1 MDKLVAISP
10 ILFEAHLY
18 KIGEELPASNHE
30 MVKLWLDNG
39 MAQWKNEAKEKTES
53 NIQTIGDSVEIADE
67 NKEIS
72 DDNPD
77 NDNKIEPPSDE
88 NLDVDNKNIKNQNE
102 KSESNK
108 KSNEKSE
115 KPIGR
120 RNR

>member
-53 NIQTIGDSVEIADE
+53 NIQTIGDSVENAEE
-67 NKEIS
+67 NKEIN

-77 NDNKIEPPSDE
+77 NGDKIESQYDE
-88 NLDVDNKNIKNQNE
+88 NLDNDIENHNKETESDKKNNA
-102 KSESNK
+102 
-108 KSNEKSE
+108 KSE

-120 RNR
+120 KNR